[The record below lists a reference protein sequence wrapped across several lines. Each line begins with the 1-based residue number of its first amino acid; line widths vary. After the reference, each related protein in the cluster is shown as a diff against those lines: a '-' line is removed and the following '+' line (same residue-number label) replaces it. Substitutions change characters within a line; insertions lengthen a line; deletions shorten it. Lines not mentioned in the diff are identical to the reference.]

1 MGSLPFAFSVHHFI
15 NSVGS
20 DAGFAAIIGLAIL
33 ILLYFAHARETAN
46 LREQVYEWAQ
56 RVQQLEAR
64 ITQLSRQ
71 QASVTSQPA
80 PPVPATPRTAPAR
93 AGAPTAAPTAPPV
106 PARAIAAVPAGA
118 PAGAPAG
125 VAAPALTAATRL
137 IPAGEA
143 LGGRDPGADPEETAI
158 GEPPVDITAIGSPP
172 PVTVA
177 GGANGASNDH
187 VETPPPV
194 SARTSAPTAAPP
206 PRIQIRPGTTAPG
219 RRPPAPPR
227 GQPQRAAGGP
237 SRGRRGLVALVGLLL
252 VAGVVAAL
260 LILTS
265 GGSSGNKTNTAA
277 SSSPRHRNAAA
288 THDRTTTKPGPVTPS
303 SVTVAVLN
311 GTPTNGLAGRVSR
324 KLAGDGYKPGKVDT
338 AANQTHTATVVAYL
352 PGHRDDAL
360 AVAHSLGLGPAAV
373 QAVDPSAQGVAC
385 PSTAACTA
393 AVVVT
398 LGTDLANV
406 Q

>member
-1 MGSLPFAFSVHHFI
+1 MAVPFAFSVHHFI

-20 DAGFAAIIGLAIL
+20 DAGFAAIIGLAVL

-71 QASVTSQPA
+71 QASVAPEPA
-80 PPVPATPRTAPAR
+80 PPVATPPRAAPAPAAAAAAR
-93 AGAPTAAPTAPPV
+93 AGSASTTVAPTAAPVRV
-106 PARAIAAVPAGA
+106 PAM
-118 PAGAPAG
+118 AGAPAG
-125 VAAPALTAATRL
+125 VAAPALTAATKL

-143 LGGRDPGADPEETAI
+143 LAPAPDEEA
-158 GEPPVDITAIGSPP
+158 PPSDITTIAPA

-177 GGANGASNDH
+177 GGANGASHDH

-194 SARTSAPTAAPP
+194 AARTAAATAAPPP

-227 GQPQRAAGGP
+227 GQPQRGGGGP
-237 SRGRRGLVALVGLLL
+237 SRARRGLVALLVAVIVAAVVGGLL
-252 VAGVVAAL
+252 V
-260 LILTS
+260 LTS
-265 GGSSGNKTNTAA
+265 GGSSNKTNTASA
-277 SSSPRHRNAAA
+277 SSNRHTTTT
-288 THDRTTTKPGPVTPS
+288 THRRATKPGPVTPS

-311 GTPTNGLAGRVSR
+311 GTATSGLAGRVSQ
-324 KLAGDGYKPGKVDT
+324 KLIGDGYKKGQVAT
-338 AANQTHTATVVAYL
+338 AADQTHTTTIVAYL
-352 PGHRDDAL
+352 PGHRNDAL
-360 AVAHSLGLGPAAV
+360 AVAHSLGLGPPTV
-373 QAVDPSAQGVAC
+373 QAVDQAAQGVAC
-385 PSTAACTA
+385 SAPSACTA
-393 AVVVT
+393 DVVVT
-398 LGTDLANV
+398 LGTNLANT